1 MLQFESA
8 VRARSFDGQL
18 GAGAHF
24 WSIASDHF
32 CASTADLALISA
44 KRRVELVSRARR
56 GYGLCGGMR
65 TVFATL
71 AIHHCHIFAGLL
83 HATPGQLDNA
93 KHLRVRLCRC
103 RVRERVFGQ
112 LEMSLLVRRFPAALA
127 ARLLQRPF
135 FRSVIPAATAATASA
150 ASASASTASAEAPP
164 SPRAVQGAAG
174 GEAELLLYRTGDLA
188 RLLPSAAAGG
198 EASVQVL
205 GRRPPDGSVELVYA
219 FIHSQVHSLLGRRP
233 PDGSL
238 S

>member
-1 MLQFESA
+1 
-8 VRARSFDGQL
+8 
-18 GAGAHF
+18 
-24 WSIASDHF
+24 
-32 CASTADLALISA
+32 
-44 KRRVELVSRARR
+44 
-56 GYGLCGGMR
+56 MR

-150 ASASASTASAEAPP
+150 ASF
-164 SPRAVQGAAG
+164 GFGWAAG
-174 GEAELLLYRTGDLA
+174 VGAGA
-188 RLLPSAAAGG
+188 GRLAAAWR
-198 EASVQVL
+198 A
-205 GRRPPDGSVELVYA
+205 P
-219 FIHSQVHSLLGRRP
+219 
-233 PDGSL
+233 
-238 S
+238 